1 MKVQLI
7 RGQITT
13 TDGVTRKFQIAP
25 LGWMQWGTT
34 DKQLGETVDL
44 LEALTQAAADHIAG
58 YGDQA

>member
-7 RGQITT
+7 RGQIT
-13 TDGVTRKFQIAP
+13 
-25 LGWMQWGTT
+25 TT

-58 YGDQA
+58 YGEQP

>member
-34 DKQLGETVDL
+34 YEHLGETVDL
-44 LEALTQAAADHIAG
+44 IEALAQVAAGHITE
-58 YGDQA
+58 YGEQP